1 MRRVILLAAVLLAGC
16 VSQEQQAA
24 NNAAVRQ
31 QWLDQQRKNCLDY
44 GFTEGTDAFAT
55 CMQNGINARRQ
66 EVQQAQMAAA
76 AAKPILTPLPAS
88 GSGSIYPPPP
98 VQHRQS
104 VNCTSTAIGGTVHT
118 NCN

>member
-1 MRRVILLAAVLLAGC
+1 MRRVVLLATVLLAGC
-16 VSQEQQAA
+16 VSPEQQAA
-24 NNAAVRQ
+24 QDAAVRQ

-66 EVQQAQMAAA
+66 EMQQAQA
-76 AAKPILTPLPAS
+76 AAKPAYQPQKPIVLQ
-88 GSGSIYPPPP
+88 PPPAP
-98 VQHRQS
+98 RMNR
-104 VNCTSTAIGGTVHT
+104 NCVSTAVGSNIYT